1 MTSIGGHVSGSTPIA
16 VGAPVAS
23 QRIATAIADRIL
35 SGELAPGT
43 RIKQDELAE
52 KLQSSRIPVREA
64 LRILAARGLVTL
76 RANAGAWVSQMRL
89 QDLEVSYKIRER
101 LEPLLLEESLP
112 QLTDADVATMTAL
125 QDQIE
130 ANQDVERFLVL
141 DRQLHW
147 ASYRGHRAPQL
158 ADMIER
164 LWDTT
169 QHYRRA
175 FTRLAGQRRSWII
188 SAEHRLLIQ
197 AIAERDAE
205 AACSTLAQHIRRT
218 RVELAE
224 HRELFPED
232 GTR

>member
-1 MTSIGGHVSGSTPIA
+1 MSESAPTAG
-16 VGAPVAS
+16 GAPVAS
-23 QRIATAIADRIL
+23 QRVADAIAERIL
-35 SGELAPGT
+35 SGDLPPGT

-52 KLQSSRIPVREA
+52 ELRSSRIPVREA
-64 LRILAARGLVTL
+64 LRILDARGLVTL

-112 QLTDADVATMTAL
+112 HLTDFDVEAMTAL

-147 ASYRGHRAPQL
+147 TSYRGHRAPQL
-158 ADMIER
+158 ANMIER

-175 FTRLAGQRRSWII
+175 FTRLAGQQRSWVI
-188 SAEHRLLIQ
+188 SAEHRLLIE
-197 AIAERDAE
+197 AITERDTQ

-218 RVELAE
+218 RVELAA
-224 HRELFPED
+224 HRELFPEEPP
-232 GTR
+232 G

>member
-1 MTSIGGHVSGSTPIA
+1 MSESTSIA

-23 QRIATAIADRIL
+23 QRIAATIADRIL

-52 KLQSSRIPVREA
+52 ELRSSRIPVREA

-89 QDLEVSYKIRER
+89 QDLELSYKIRER

-112 QLTDADVATMTAL
+112 RLTDAEVEVMTAL

-130 ANQDVERFLVL
+130 ANTDVERFLVL

-147 ASYRGHRAPQL
+147 TSYSGHRAPQL

-175 FTRLAGQRRSWII
+175 FTRLAGRQRSWII
-188 SAEHRLLIQ
+188 SAEHRLLIE
-197 AIAERDAE
+197 AIAERDVE

-218 RVELAE
+218 RVELAT
-224 HRELFPED
+224 HRELFPD
-232 GTR
+232 DPPS